1 MASAEADDV
10 MVMVVIMKMQLLCG
24 VVGEKNENA
33 DHPPHQNDEGARKPA
48 WEL

>member
-24 VVGEKNENA
+24 VVGTK
-33 DHPPHQNDEGARKPA
+33 K
-48 WEL
+48 